1 MASISPHNSL
11 DARKQGGRPVQV
23 GKATICS
30 RVEGKELRLGAR
42 LYYTEPAFTSTVEGE
57 GE

>member
-1 MASISPHNSL
+1 M
-11 DARKQGGRPVQV
+11 QV
-23 GKATICS
+23 GKATIWS